1 MADNK
6 LLKDLRWRLDDI
18 RDMLMKEGFD
28 GQRIYGCDEW
38 STPTVNLATA
48 IGVIDKAL
56 ASPPVAVQEEGD
68 AWQPIETAPVGVEMF
83 LAAAIDYPVS
93 KARKYTTDPWV
104 VWQSATGVF
113 IRWPHQFA
121 PTHWAPIPAMKGDQP

>member
-1 MADNK
+1 MADLK

-18 RDMLMKEGFD
+18 RDMLMKEGFN

-56 ASPPVAVQEEGD
+56 VSPPVAVQEEKCRTCNGHGLVGGFVSDGD
-68 AWQPIETAPVGVEMF
+68 GGGGYDSEPCPDCTPRLTANEVLAWLDAEGIEVTNVQF
-83 LAAAIDYPVS
+83 SRLA
-93 KARKYTTDPWV
+93 
-104 VWQSATGVF
+104 
-113 IRWPHQFA
+113 
-121 PTHWAPIPAMKGDQP
+121 AMKGDQP